1 MRPVDI
7 VSGGTI
13 VGEHG
18 TFRAD
23 IVIRDGRISGLV
35 QDSSALEGERLDAT
49 GRYVFPGGVDI
60 HTHLR
65 EPSKIEREDF
75 AHGTASAVAGGI
87 TTVVEMPQ
95 ADPLVVDVET
105 LHTKRSLAELGSIT
119 DFGLYAAAV
128 GQSREELAALQSEGV
143 IAFKAFMCDSSPGY
157 PRLDDAMLLE
167 CLEAMR
173 DLNALLIVHA
183 ENNDLL
189 QAGLARMAAAG
200 RVDALAHADSRPP
213 VVEIEAIR
221 IAVDLAAHVGARLHV
236 AHVSTPAGARI
247 VAEARAAGAKIT
259 CETCPQY
266 LLLDLADLER
276 LGPYARC
283 APALRSR
290 ADVDELWPLALDGTI
305 AAVASDH
312 SPYRPEE
319 KDAGAENIFQA
330 ALGLNVIQVMLPGVL
345 DEGRH
350 RRGLTLSRF
359 AELSAGGPAKV
370 VGLYPTKGSIR
381 LGADADLAVWDLD
394 REWEVSREQLFSR
407 HPWTPLEGRRI
418 RGKVEATIRRGELV
432 YHDGVVCG
440 HAGSGRF
447 LAAVQPSG
455 KPAGRRGIRA

>member
-1 MRPVDI
+1 MSTVEI
-7 VSGGTI
+7 VSGGTL

-23 IVIRDGRISGLV
+23 VLIHDGVIAGLV
-35 QDSSALEGERLDAT
+35 QDSSGLAGERLDAT
-49 GRYVFPGGVDI
+49 DRYVLPGGVDI

-95 ADPLVVDVET
+95 ADPLVVDVES
-105 LHTKRSLAELGSIT
+105 LHTKRALAEHGSIA

-128 GQSREELAALQSEGV
+128 GQSRAELAALQSEGV
-143 IAFKAFMCDSSPGY
+143 LAFKAFMSDSSPGY
-157 PRLDDAMLLE
+157 PRLDDAMLLD

-173 DLNALLIVHA
+173 DLNAILIVHA

-200 RVDALAHADSRPP
+200 RGDPLAHAESRPP

-221 IAVDLAAHVGARLHV
+221 VAVDLAVHAGARLHV
-236 AHVSTPAGARI
+236 AHVSTPTGARI
-247 VAEARAAGAKIT
+247 VAEARAAGGHIT

-266 LLLDLADLER
+266 LLLDLDDLER

-283 APALRSR
+283 APAIRSR
-290 ADVDELWPLALDGTI
+290 AEVDELWPFALDGTI

-312 SPYRPEE
+312 SPYRLEE
-319 KDAGAENIFQA
+319 KDAGAEDIFKA
-330 ALGLNVIQVMLPGVL
+330 ALGLNAIQVMLPAVL
-345 DEGRH
+345 DEGRN
-350 RRGLTLSRF
+350 RRGLSLTRF
-359 AELSAGGPAKV
+359 AELSASGPAKV
-370 VGLYPTKGSIR
+370 VGLYPSKGSIR
-381 LGADADLAVWDLD
+381 VGADADLAVWDLD
-394 REWEVSREQLFSR
+394 REWEVSRAQLFSR

-418 RGKVEATIRRGELV
+418 RGKVEATIRRGDLV
-432 YHDGVVCG
+432 YRDGVVNG
-440 HAGSGRF
+440 EPGSGRF
-447 LAAVQPSG
+447 LTSARPAAR
-455 KPAGRRGIRA
+455 PAQV